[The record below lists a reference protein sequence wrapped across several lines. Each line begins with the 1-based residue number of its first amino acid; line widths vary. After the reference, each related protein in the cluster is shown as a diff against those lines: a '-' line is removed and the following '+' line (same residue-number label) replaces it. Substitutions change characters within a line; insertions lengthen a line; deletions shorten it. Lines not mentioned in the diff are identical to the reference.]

1 MGIFYARKLKFSV
14 LLTQTI
20 KLQPYARVASGPCPR
35 WSWGSKGQAILC
47 TLDTC
52 PVCSKFFKSSYLNNL
67 LSESIHLWIIGI
79 LDGRLSFHDK
89 DSRVYTPG
97 WG

>member
-67 LSESIHLWIIGI
+67 YIRKHSS
-79 LDGRLSFHDK
+79 LDYRYL
-89 DSRVYTPG
+89 G
-97 WG
+97 WPAFIS